1 MADPS
6 PTADVDGQEPTD
18 VEGQEPDQEN
28 ANDPSGQEPP
38 EPKTYSEPYVKTL
51 RREASGYRTRV
62 AELEEKLQEHEDAQK
77 SEHEKLVEKAAAAE
91 TRAVE
96 AETRLLRYEVAH
108 EHGLDMAAAGFLTGT
123 TREEIEHRAAELSKL
138 LKERGVKPSAGFDGG
153 ARTLVP
159 EKGPPEQEHNEFLLR
174 ALGRSPSR
182 DT

>member
-6 PTADVDGQEPTD
+6 PTDVDAPAEPAAD
-18 VEGQEPDQEN
+18 EGTKPDQEN
-28 ANDPSGQEPP
+28 VDSTAGQEPP

-51 RREASGYRTRV
+51 RREASGYRTRL
-62 AELEEKLQEHEDAQK
+62 AELEQKLQEFEDRDK
-77 SEHEKLVEKAAAAE
+77 SEQEKLVEKTTAAE
-91 TRAVE
+91 ARAVE
-96 AETRLLRYEVAH
+96 AETKLLRYEIAH

-123 TREEIEHRAAELSKL
+123 TREEMEHRAAELVKL
-138 LKERGVKPSAGFDGG
+138 LKEKGKQSAGFDGG
-153 ARTLVP
+153 ARQPVP